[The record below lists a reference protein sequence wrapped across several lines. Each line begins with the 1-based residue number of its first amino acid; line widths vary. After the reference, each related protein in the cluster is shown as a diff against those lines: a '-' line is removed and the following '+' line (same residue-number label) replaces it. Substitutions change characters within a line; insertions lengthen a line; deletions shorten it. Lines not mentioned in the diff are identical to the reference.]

1 MTAVSELFDTEN
13 YFAYF
18 TEVEEYFVRK
28 RGKHLLVS
36 PLDWCLI
43 EFWRD
48 EGVPLHVVL
57 RGIDRSFENAAKR
70 ARRPPTTLA
79 YCHPAVMEAFAEY
92 REAGVGG
99 EEAGVAD
106 RVPAERFV
114 AFLDRLLRLLE
125 GRGEE
130 ACRRAAE
137 RLGALRSEVMGK
149 RALSGRRLEQEL
161 AGIADDLA
169 ESLWKSVGTAERKRL
184 QQRLR
189 EELRPYRKHLAK
201 EALAV
206 LQKRHRERL
215 VLEYFGLPSLSLLD
229 LEWEE

>member
-1 MTAVSELFDTEN
+1 MTELFDTEN

-18 TEVEEYFVRK
+18 TEVEEYFIRK

-43 EFWRD
+43 EFWKE
-48 EGVPLHVVL
+48 EGVPLHIVL
-57 RGIDRSFENAAKR
+57 RGIDRSFENAERR

-92 REAGVGG
+92 REAGIGG
-99 EEAGVAD
+99 EETGFGD
-106 RVPAERFV
+106 RVSAGQIV
-114 AFLDRLLRLLE
+114 TFLDRLLRLLE
-125 GRGEE
+125 GREE
-130 ACRRAAE
+130 GACRLAAG
-137 RLGALRSEVMGK
+137 RLAALRSELEGRREV
-149 RALSGRRLEQEL
+149 SGRRLEQEL
-161 AGIADDLA
+161 AGIAEDLA

-189 EELRPYRKHLAK
+189 EELQPYRKHLAK

-206 LQKRHRERL
+206 LRKRHRDRL
-215 VLEYFGLPSLSLLD
+215 VLECFGLPSFSLLD
-229 LEWEE
+229 VEWEE